1 MAGSRM
7 TRSKTGLN
15 SLNKLG
21 AQVCRYAISTPR
33 MGAGV
38 RLAFCDLGQGQPP
51 LQAAPVHPQQTE
63 ITAIPQLWTLLG
75 EGNGSPLQ
83 YSCLENPMDGE
94 AWRRL
99 LSMGSQRVGHDWAT
113 SLAFFFFMNPSI
125 LLVPFRYWKG
135 KKMRLAVSSLT
146 AAWSPRHLMM
156 ETSH

>member
-94 AWRRL
+94 AWCRL

-113 SLAFFFFMNPSI
+113 SLAFFFLYEPFCLISAFQI
-125 LLVPFRYWKG
+125 LEGEKNEACCFFPH
-135 KKMRLAVSSLT
+135 SSVIT
-146 AAWSPRHLMM
+146 
-156 ETSH
+156 